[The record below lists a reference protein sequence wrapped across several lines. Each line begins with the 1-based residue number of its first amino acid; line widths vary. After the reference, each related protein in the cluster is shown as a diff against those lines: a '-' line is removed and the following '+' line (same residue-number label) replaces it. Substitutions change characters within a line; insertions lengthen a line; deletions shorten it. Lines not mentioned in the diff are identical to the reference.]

1 MIQIKPK
8 ARVRGLQPEMI
19 LALTV
24 ASDVY
29 SQYDVICVV
38 TEGTGGKH
46 SSGSL
51 HYVGLA
57 VDLRTRSI
65 PPNLREPVAQ
75 QIRVALGEEYDV
87 VLESDHLHIEFQ
99 PKD

>member
-19 LALTV
+19 LAIMV
-24 ASDVY
+24 ANDVY
-29 SQYDVICVV
+29 AQYDIICVI
-38 TEGTGGKH
+38 TEGTGAKH
-46 SSGSL
+46 RRGSL

-57 VDLRTRSI
+57 IDLRTRNI

-87 VLESDHLHIEFQ
+87 VLESDHIHIEFQ
-99 PKD
+99 PKG